1 MRASHLWPADPLVRA
16 RARAV
21 SAEMSSDFSHIR
33 SEMPMNLRGRA
44 SSFTPSGGAAAEIA
58 RVFDIW
64 EASLATSDGRF
75 LFGDFT
81 IADCMYAPVVS
92 RFRTYGIPLTGVVG
106 KWAEALWSHPS
117 VLKWIKLAE
126 ESIAIPKYDEL
137 L

>member
-1 MRASHLWPADPLVRA
+1 
-16 RARAV
+16 
-21 SAEMSSDFSHIR
+21 MSSDFSHIR
-33 SEMPMNLRGRA
+33 SEMPLNLRGRA

-81 IADCMYAPVVS
+81 IADCMYAPVMS

-117 VLKWIKLAE
+117 VLKWIKLA
-126 ESIAIPKYDEL
+126 SA
-137 L
+137 